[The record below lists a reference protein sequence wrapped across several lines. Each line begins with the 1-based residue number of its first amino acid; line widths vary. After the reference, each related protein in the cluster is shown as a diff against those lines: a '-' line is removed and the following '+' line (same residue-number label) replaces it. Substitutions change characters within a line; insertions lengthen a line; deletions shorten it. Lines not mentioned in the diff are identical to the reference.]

1 MPSVDVGVVYRR
13 GERFLLAI
21 GRRLLVGGSEGE
33 LRTTQPRASD
43 RSVKSVSVKQL
54 CRRWGVGLADFD
66 ALTREHMPRPEPE
79 RRVGRAPRRPQA
91 EREHLW
97 SAIRTHRL
105 RTG

>member
-1 MPSVDVGVVYRR
+1 MDVGVVYQR

-21 GRRLLVGGSEGE
+21 GRRLLVGGAEGE
-33 LRTTQPRASD
+33 LNTTRPRAND
-43 RSVKSVSVKQL
+43 RTVKSVSVKQL
-54 CRRWGVGLADFD
+54 CRRWGVRLEELD

-79 RRVGRAPRRPQA
+79 RRAGRPPRRPQA

-97 SAIRTHRL
+97 CALRTHRL